1 MKVICMIPARL
12 GSQRLKQKNLRTLN
26 GVPLF
31 ALAVRK
37 ALSAGV
43 FDEVWANTESDEL
56 GRLALS
62 EGAQF
67 HKRPEKLA
75 DNTATSEDFVYEF
88 FSRHECDYVVQ
99 LHSIAPLLSVEE
111 IKGFTELLTESG
123 CDTLLS
129 VEEIILECLFDGS
142 PVNFTFAR
150 KENSQDLKPVEKI
163 AWSITGW
170 KRETYMK
177 AYESGGCGTYS
188 GDVKSFS
195 LKKYSAHVIKTE
207 EDLRIAETLYS
218 ITEGING

>member
-12 GSQRLKQKNLRTLN
+12 GSQRLRQKNLRTIN

-37 ALSAGV
+37 ALAAGV

-62 EGAQF
+62 EGALF

-75 DNTATSEDFVYEF
+75 DNAATSEDFVYEF
-88 FSRHECDYVVQ
+88 LTHHQCDYVVQ
-99 LHSIAPLLSVEE
+99 LHSIAPLLSAGE
-111 IKGFTELLTESG
+111 INGFTQFLAESG

-142 PVNFTFAR
+142 PVNFTFDR
-150 KENSQDLKPVEKI
+150 KENSQDLKPVSKI

-170 KRETYMK
+170 KRETYIK

-188 GDVKSFS
+188 GVVKSFP
-195 LKKYSAHVIKTE
+195 LQKYSAHVIKTE
-207 EDLRIAETLYS
+207 EDLMIAETLYS
-218 ITEGING
+218 LHRGQT